1 LTVHHGIIYSQFHY
15 FKLDRAFLQR
25 SPYLYIRGKEQP
37 IEFTIIVVANVG
49 DDKPVFVIKE
59 FLVPSQISSVEYDL
73 AR

>member
-1 LTVHHGIIYSQFHY
+1 MTLYNGIVNSQFHY

-25 SPYLYIRGKEQP
+25 SPNLYIRGKEQP
-37 IEFTIIVVANVG
+37 FEFPIIVVPNVG
-49 DDKPVFVIKE
+49 DDKLVFVIKE